1 MRIYRDHYL
10 VVCCST
16 DVSARNLLLLSVVF
30 FWCSRRNQCS
40 FLVHWSFIVRVAL
53 LFFCIQYIQLR
64 LSFSRLF
71 FGVLWSFSVCWSQ
84 HFVLISLS
92 SCKYLACFIRIFIL
106 LSFSYVCRYL
116 ILTLCLFYCSVFISS
131 ASFRFALFCFT
142 SLHFASVRLVPIDYR
157 KSRNNVLCFEI

>member
-64 LSFSRLF
+64 FLFSRLF

-106 LSFSYVCRYL
+106 LSFSLQVFYL
-116 ILTLCLFYCSVFISS
+116 DLVFVLLFSVYQQRFISL
-131 ASFRFALFCFT
+131 RFVL
-142 SLHFASVRLVPIDYR
+142 LYFASLRFGSPCSY
-157 KSRNNVLCFEI
+157 